1 MNIILLKRKKGEKG
15 EPDLVMSLNKKK
27 VAAAIMS
34 LLVVFPVLFLF
45 TGYKIGLHYKD
56 NYVGD
61 GYFGVKVSDSK
72 GMSKYEKPNKPYEA
86 QLESLNNVQKSLD
99 DLKMFINR
107 HENKLK
113 IEQEALEH
121 MLNQKQTLKPLLQAD
136 QDVVDA
142 MFSIQHQKYEEQ
154 KWSDRFVSF
163 VVGVV
168 ASIIGAFAF
177 SWLKR
182 RYKLV
187 INANDKEADKNN

>member
-1 MNIILLKRKKGEKG
+1 MNITLMKRKKGSSG
-15 EPDLVMSLNKKK
+15 LVSLNKKK
-27 VAAAIMS
+27 VAT
-34 LLVVFPVLFLF
+34 LLIAVFVIGPALFLF
-45 TGYKIGLHYKD
+45 TGYKLGVHYKS
-56 NYVGD
+56 YYGD
-61 GYFGVKVSDSK
+61 TYFTGKVPDSK

>member
-1 MNIILLKRKKGEKG
+1 MNIILLKRKKGKQG
-15 EPDLVMSLNKKK
+15 DSDAVSLSKKR
-27 VAAAIMS
+27 VTTVLMAVF
-34 LLVVFPVLFLF
+34 VVLPALFIF
-45 TGYKIGLHYKD
+45 TGYKLGLHHKD